1 MKKIILSTAALI
13 VTVASVYGQGEVIF
27 NNRITGSVEAR
38 VTFAPGNPDAGQGVG
53 AGFTAQL
60 FGAPQTT
67 VESNLQALTPTTT
80 FRTSSAAAQGYVN
93 QVTVAVPGV
102 GSGLTAT
109 LQMRVFDSNGLQVGK
124 SNMIDVQLGGG
135 TLPPANLVG
144 LQAFTVDIP
153 EPSTI
158 VLAALGGLGL
168 LAIRRRK

>member
-1 MKKIILSTAALI
+1 MKKLILSTAALI

-38 VTFAPGNPDAGQGVG
+38 VTNPDGSGVG

-67 VESNLQALTPTTT
+67 VEANLVALTPTTT

-102 GSGLTAT
+102 ASGLTAT
-109 LQMRVFDSNGLQVGK
+109 LQMRVFDSSGALVGK
-124 SNMIDVQLGGG
+124 SNMIDVQLGGN

-144 LQAFTVDIP
+144 LAPFTIP